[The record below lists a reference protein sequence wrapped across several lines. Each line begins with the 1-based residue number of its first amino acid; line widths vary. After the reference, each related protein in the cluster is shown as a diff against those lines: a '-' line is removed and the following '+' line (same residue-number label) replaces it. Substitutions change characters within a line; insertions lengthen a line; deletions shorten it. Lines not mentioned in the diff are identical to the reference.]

1 MNTGFLTM
9 ILPFFC
15 ATAPAMQTFLFG
27 KVPRHGWIL
36 HFFPSFF
43 CALRLVLFFCIGSF
57 QAKLQSRQVKVVV
70 DAQRTQFTS
79 QKKSK
84 AKKQTNKQQNK
95 AHFFP
100 FFFSHFFTH
109 SFSHFLH
116 TCLHSTNHRA
126 VLLAAT
132 DKVAR
137 LDLRERDML
146 ASMPPDAIAC
156 CTAST

>member
-1 MNTGFLTM
+1 MDGFCT
-9 ILPFFC
+9 
-15 ATAPAMQTFLFG
+15 
-27 KVPRHGWIL
+27 
-36 HFFPSFF
+36 FFPLSFVLF
-43 CALRLVLFFCIGSF
+43 AWSFSFVLVHFKQSYKAVKLRLWLTHNERSSLH
-57 QAKLQSRQVKVVV
+57 K
-70 DAQRTQFTS
+70 
-79 QKKSK
+79 KKSK

-116 TCLHSTNHRA
+116 TFLHSTNHRA